1 MLKKINFVNL
11 IGGVAC
17 FILAYAVASGTS
29 GIVFP
34 SVENEMFTFAIACTV
49 GIFFLAAVKKD

>member
-1 MLKKINFVNL
+1 MIKRINFINL
-11 IGGVAC
+11 IGAVAC
-17 FILAYAVASGTS
+17 FILAYAVISGTS

-34 SVENEMFTFAIACTV
+34 SIENEMFTFAIACTI